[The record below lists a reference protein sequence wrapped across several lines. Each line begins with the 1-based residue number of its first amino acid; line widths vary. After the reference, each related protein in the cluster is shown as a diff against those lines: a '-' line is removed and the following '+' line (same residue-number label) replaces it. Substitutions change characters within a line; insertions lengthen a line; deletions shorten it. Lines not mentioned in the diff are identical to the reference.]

1 MRSLSFHVLRSLIAQ
16 IWSGPPSPRPV
27 GRPPD
32 GRRDMPR
39 RTTCGAVVCP
49 AGVPDPRPYRQRSAE
64 RLGANPRARL
74 GLLAHFQR
82 RRLRDRWTV
91 RAFRPGSYGCST
103 SRMLPELAMMMLFR
117 FLVSLEPIVKRC
129 DSALVPVPSAAPR
142 RGVCGIAYGT
152 SRSSVRTES
161 IREHDSIVTG
171 IGAEHADATS
181 ALSDAFPV
189 SEGARPYLCRG
200 RFQRA
205 QKCSWTVHAFP
216 AEPYGRSLS
225 SML

>member
-1 MRSLSFHVLRSLIAQ
+1 M
-16 IWSGPPSPRPV
+16 
-27 GRPPD
+27 
-32 GRRDMPR
+32 
-39 RTTCGAVVCP
+39 C
-49 AGVPDPRPYRQRSAE
+49 
-64 RLGANPRARL
+64 
-74 GLLAHFQR
+74 
-82 RRLRDRWTV
+82 
-91 RAFRPGSYGCST
+91 
-103 SRMLPELAMMMLFR
+103 LFR
-117 FLVSLEPIVKRC
+117 LLVIIVTIVKRC

-142 RGVCGIAYGT
+142 RGVRGITYGT

-225 SML
+225 SMLEELAVACGYGVPERHTTILKRCDMKLNAVRLTAHTRKACVWS

>member
-1 MRSLSFHVLRSLIAQ
+1 MFCGLLLPKFGRDPLRRAPSGALRTAVGTCHGAPRVAPWYALLVSLTL
-16 IWSGPPSPRPV
+16 
-27 GRPPD
+27 GRLH
-32 GRRDMPR
+32 
-39 RTTCGAVVCP
+39 
-49 AGVPDPRPYRQRSAE
+49 RQRSAE

>member
-1 MRSLSFHVLRSLIAQ
+1 
-16 IWSGPPSPRPV
+16 
-27 GRPPD
+27 
-32 GRRDMPR
+32 
-39 RTTCGAVVCP
+39 
-49 AGVPDPRPYRQRSAE
+49 
-64 RLGANPRARL
+64 
-74 GLLAHFQR
+74 
-82 RRLRDRWTV
+82 
-91 RAFRPGSYGCST
+91 
-103 SRMLPELAMMMLFR
+103 MLPELAIMCVFGDLEFR
-117 FLVSLEPIVKRC
+117 VTIVKPCGSRF
-129 DSALVPVPSAAPR
+129 VPVPSAAPR
-142 RGVCGIAYGT
+142 RGVRGITYGT
-152 SRSSVRTES
+152 SRSSVGTES

-225 SML
+225 SMLEELAVACGYGVPERHTTILKRCDMKLNAVRLTAHTRKACVWS

>member
-1 MRSLSFHVLRSLIAQ
+1 
-16 IWSGPPSPRPV
+16 
-27 GRPPD
+27 
-32 GRRDMPR
+32 
-39 RTTCGAVVCP
+39 
-49 AGVPDPRPYRQRSAE
+49 
-64 RLGANPRARL
+64 
-74 GLLAHFQR
+74 
-82 RRLRDRWTV
+82 
-91 RAFRPGSYGCST
+91 
-103 SRMLPELAMMMLFR
+103 MLPKLAIMCLFR
-117 FLVSLEPIVKRC
+117 LLVIFVTIVKRC

-142 RGVCGIAYGT
+142 RGVCGITYGA
-152 SRSSVRTES
+152 SRSSVGTES
-161 IREHDSIVTG
+161 FREHDSIVTG

-225 SML
+225 SMLEELAVACGYGVPERHTTILKRCDMKLNAVRLTAHTRKACVWS